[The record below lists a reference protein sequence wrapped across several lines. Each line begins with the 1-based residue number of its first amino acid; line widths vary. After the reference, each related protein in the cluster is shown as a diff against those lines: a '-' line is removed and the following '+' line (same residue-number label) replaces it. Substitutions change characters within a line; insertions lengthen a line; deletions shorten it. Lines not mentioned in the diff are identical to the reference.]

1 MTPPSLSGEM
11 STLGPNED
19 SLAVDGRGGTNSL
32 GVVVMGVVVVAV
44 VAVAAVAVVEEVGV
58 GSGVSSSST

>member
-1 MTPPSLSGEM
+1 M

-19 SLAVDGRGGTNSL
+19 SLAVEGRGGTNSL
-32 GVVVMGVVVVAV
+32 GVVVMGVVV